1 MLSDYI
7 PYQSITET
15 FYVFTHWGRDNSVAI
30 LKCIILNEKV
40 RSSLKNSLRFVPKVQ
55 INNIPTLVQ
64 TMSWSWQ
71 GDKPLSVPMMVS
83 LLAHI
88 CVTRHQWI
96 NPEFALPDFGYYHIV
111 SCLNSLWPSDAIWR
125 HRSELTL
132 ARIMSCC
139 LTSSN
144 HYLNKSCFIIES
156 VLWHSTGRNFTRTVH
171 DLYRSM
177 RSEITLT
184 TLSPH
189 LPGANELSPQSVAS
203 VYILHL
209 TVPRHRL
216 A

>member
-1 MLSDYI
+1 
-7 PYQSITET
+7 
-15 FYVFTHWGRDNSVAI
+15 
-30 LKCIILNEKV
+30 
-40 RSSLKNSLRFVPKVQ
+40 
-55 INNIPTLVQ
+55 
-64 TMSWSWQ
+64 MSWSRQ

-111 SCLNSLWPSDAIWR
+111 SCLNSLWSSDAIWR

-139 LTSSN
+139 LTASN

-184 TLSPH
+184 KLSPH
-189 LPGANELSPQSVAS
+189 LPGANELSLKVSLLCIFWTLRCHAIGWHKADEIVNMFWS
-203 VYILHL
+203 YV
-209 TVPRHRL
+209 RCEWF
-216 A
+216 